1 MFHYFDNVIGA
12 LAGALVDAGDREAG
26 RYYWAVVEDY
36 WRVVFEEVV
45 VDSCYFYIGYFH
57 NCCCS
62 FELQSCSMMMMEAV
76 FAVVVVV
83 VVVHSYHNV
92 AVVVAVA
99 IAVVGVP
106 GSDIGMR
113 HVAVVNSYYN
123 LEDYVEV
130 DVQGVE
136 GAAVYN
142 SHHNVVEG
150 VKIDFVLHPSVVE
163 VETEVVDHFVD
174 LVVLGC
180 VDFGYNWVVVVVDVG
195 FVR

>member
-45 VDSCYFYIGYFH
+45 VDSYFYIGYFH

-76 FAVVVVV
+76 FAVVVGV